1 MSVLSSSF
9 MSFGSSG
16 VVRYMPIAL
25 YFFDEL
31 DWD

>member
-9 MSFGSSG
+9 MSFGSG
-16 VVRYMPIAL
+16 VVRYMLIAL